1 MLMTLFAGI
10 FTIGLIVFVHEMGH
24 YLMARLSGIHI
35 HRFSIGFGPVL
46 YRFHRWNTEWALSL
60 IPLGGYVRIAGMMEA
75 TLEGPDMDETELHEQ
90 QLFRNKGRF
99 SRLSVLLGGPLANL
113 LLALLLLFSVF
124 LASGDPIL
132 PTTTLDEIPEESVA
146 AQAGLMEGD
155 RILLAK
161 GQNLANWNALL
172 ELLPNEGPVSLNLRV
187 QRGERTLAF
196 TLEADEGEFLGLIP
210 LVDNR
215 VGKVLR
221 GGPADEI
228 GLCRGDRI
236 VKVNG
241 EEVRAFNEIAE
252 RINVSAGSPVALV
265 WLREGERFEASVTPR
280 EDSLPGSGGD
290 SIGRIF
296 FEPYYERRDLGVPAS
311 FQRAI
316 AGVSYT
322 VRGTLL
328 FLGKLLSGG
337 LGSDAVGGPIQIFK
351 YAGQSAAWGLG
362 TLLTFIA
369 FFSTQLFLFNLL
381 PIPALD
387 GGHLLLMLPE
397 FVGIKISET
406 WRLRLTQAGTLILIG
421 IMILVVFQ
429 DIRQLLG

>member
-24 YLMARLSGIHI
+24 FLIARRLGIHI

-46 YRFHRWNTEWALSL
+46 YRFQRWNTEWALSM

-75 TLEGPDMDETELHEQ
+75 SLEGPDMDEAELHEQ
-90 QLFRNKGRF
+90 QLFRNRGRF
-99 SRLSVLLGGPLANL
+99 ARLSVLLGGPLANL
-113 LLALLLLFSVF
+113 LLALLLLFAVF
-124 LASGDPIL
+124 LSSGETIL
-132 PTTTLDEIPEESVA
+132 PTTTLDEVPDGSAA
-146 AQAGLMEGD
+146 AQAGLMKGD
-155 RILLAK
+155 RILLAG
-161 GQNLANWNALL
+161 GQDPGNWNTLS
-172 ELLPNEGPVSLNLRV
+172 EILPDEGAVSLNLRI
-187 QRGERTLAF
+187 QRGEETLAF
-196 TLEADEGEFLGLIP
+196 TLEADEGESLGLIP

-215 VGKVLR
+215 VGKVLH
-221 GGPADEI
+221 GGPADKI
-228 GLCRGDRI
+228 GLRRGDRI
-236 VKVNG
+236 VRVNG

-252 RINVSAGSPVALV
+252 RINHSAGNSVALV
-265 WLREGERFEASVTPR
+265 WLRDGDRFEASVTPR
-280 EDSLPGSGGD
+280 EDSLPGSGGE

-296 FEPYYERRDLGVPAS
+296 FEPYYEHRDLGVLGS

-322 VRGTLL
+322 VRGTLA
-328 FLGKLLSGG
+328 FLGELISGG

-397 FVGIKISET
+397 FVGIRVSET
-406 WRLRLTQAGTLILIG
+406 WRIRLTQAGTLILIG

-429 DIRQLLG
+429 DIRRLLG